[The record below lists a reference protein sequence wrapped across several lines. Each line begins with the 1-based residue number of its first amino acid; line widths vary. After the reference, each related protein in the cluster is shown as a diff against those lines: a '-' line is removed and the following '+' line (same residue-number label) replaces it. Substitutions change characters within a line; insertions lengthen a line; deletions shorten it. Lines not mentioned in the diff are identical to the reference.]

1 MNRIPIYAKN
11 VHCSSIDLM
20 KEWFIEGWKG
30 LVNYSTDPFFDSTDS
45 FLCRPLWETRSIL
58 LLVFQ
63 GDSRLLS
70 SDSWPEREGLD
81 ATSFEQLPFHRAH
94 DEKENDR
101 QTLLYTRLNSF
112 NRARGASW
120 SSESN
125 AFVNSR
131 KRLVILRN
139 ANFIINVFRDKKN
152 LPFVNFNYWEKF

>member
-1 MNRIPIYAKN
+1 MIY
-11 VHCSSIDLM
+11 L
-20 KEWFIEGWKG
+20 FKG
-30 LVNYSTDPFFDSTDS
+30 ELVNYSTAPLFDS
-45 FLCRPLWETRSIL
+45 LLRRKRRPLWETRSIL

-112 NRARGASW
+112 NRARGGAS
-120 SSESN
+120 
-125 AFVNSR
+125 
-131 KRLVILRN
+131 
-139 ANFIINVFRDKKN
+139 
-152 LPFVNFNYWEKF
+152 